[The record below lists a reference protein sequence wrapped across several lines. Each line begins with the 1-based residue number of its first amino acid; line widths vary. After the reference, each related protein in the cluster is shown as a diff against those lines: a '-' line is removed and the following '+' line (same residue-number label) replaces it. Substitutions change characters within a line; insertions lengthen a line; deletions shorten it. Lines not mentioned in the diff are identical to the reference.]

1 METVTTPVTTTVTTP
16 VTTHLTDVP
25 TQEFLSVNKDTVDVF
40 PPNSTNQWP
49 ILKDMWSFFSG
60 NAGNIQI
67 LSVTSN
73 NDVIP
78 DLKLAEKVGGK
89 LTVCVPSD
97 NAVSFWEDVKV
108 VLKERSKSALLS
120 KNEAYPAI
128 AKCWVLS
135 NRLSVNKGIPCVYS
149 GTVDLPVAPEPVV
162 VPEPIVDESASQ
174 TQTPEPV
181 VDESASQ
188 TQTPTTYTTNLVKID
203 DIVTNYYFDI
213 VKVDF
218 PGLERFVLNNLMEYG
233 MRPSIV
239 FVRWENSPDKEQTI
253 RAAAAT
259 LVNHGYSFIGRVDNK
274 YLYHYNDKPF
284 YNLSSYSVPSQKNP
298 MIESAMSFAKLAI
311 HKNLGRVL
319 GLTN

>member
-1 METVTTPVTTTVTTP
+1 METVTTPVTTPVTTTVTTP

-135 NRLSVNKGIPCVYS
+135 NRLSVNKGIPCMYS
-149 GTVDLPVAPEPVV
+149 GTVDLPVA
-162 VPEPIVDESASQ
+162 
-174 TQTPEPV
+174 PEPV

-233 MRPSIV
+233 MRPSLV

-259 LVNHGYSFIGRVDNK
+259 LVNHGYSFIGRVDDK

>member
-1 METVTTPVTTTVTTP
+1 MASVSTSVPTTVPATVPAT
-16 VTTHLTDVP
+16 VP
-25 TQEFLSVNKDTVDVF
+25 TQEVLVVNKDVVDVF
-40 PPNSTNQWP
+40 PTNSTNQWP

-67 LSVTSN
+67 LSVTSSS
-73 NDVIP
+73 DVIP

-89 LTVCVPSD
+89 LTVCVPRD
-97 NAVSFWEDVKV
+97 EDVAYWEDIKV
-108 VLKERSKSALLS
+108 ILKERGKSSILS
-120 KNEAYPAI
+120 KNPVYPDV

-135 NRLSVNKGIPCVYS
+135 NRLSVNKGLPCVYGGS
-149 GTVDLPVAPEPVV
+149 VNLPVAPVAA
-162 VPEPIVDESASQ
+162 PEAA
-174 TQTPEPV
+174 PEAAP
-181 VDESASQ
+181 
-188 TQTPTTYTTNLVKID
+188 QTPTTYTTNLVKID

-233 MRPSIV
+233 MRPSLV
-239 FVRWENSPDKEQTI
+239 LVRWENSPDKEQTI

-259 LVNHGYSFIGRVDNK
+259 LVNHGYSFIGRVDDK

-311 HKNLGRVL
+311 HKNLGKVL
-319 GLTN
+319 GLTG